1 MSEQAE
7 APAASNPPAAAAQTE
22 EKAPEVSVD
31 VSATAEKKPE
41 ALTPR
46 KRRVSSPRVAKKTDS
61 KPEDGEDTESEPE
74 KQPKKRAKTIKT
86 IKKTP
91 GRKKK
96 NPEPEPLSEDEEQRR
111 VELKVAAL
119 SDEIKSKFG
128 QVVWAKMG
136 GYPYWPC
143 IITDPRLLP
152 PKLQESII
160 KVLDSKYLVYFYV
173 TNNFAP
179 VSFKLIEAWDDTKFN
194 YREGHPEKDSKA
206 PKRRVKLMEAIELA
220 DKEVKLPVEER
231 ANGLLKP
238 EQRPEPAATT
248 PAPVKRKPGRPLGS
262 TKAKAAAKAALKK
275 TPKKRAKDKEGGDEA
290 GQSADNMDTQEDDE
304 DAAGP
309 TLSKDE
315 IKAKVASRKAPSKK
329 KAAEDSA
336 NVSGASAKKP
346 AVKQGKA
353 NGSAHKSATE
363 IDSKRKKEIELVV
376 PHKTVKS
383 ADIREMTEEAAKKKL
398 GGSKNKAKK
407 DKGDYKVGDLGS
419 YASKMARLHAK
430 ESARNNDELVAM
442 MQELFEETMMY
453 RSDVERSGLAAI
465 IAILRKSLSPT
476 VGQSASAL
484 RKHLMKILN
493 DDTESVTSSKK
504 DKLGAHNDAAG
515 PASKKRKVENGSAMK
530 AEDAA
535 QKSQVK
541 AESRSVENSD
551 KKDNSAAKDPSD
563 VNASPEKKTDAPS
576 AEDASPKKET
586 RSNSATDVTAK
597 TDDATENPKRSSSP
611 SKVTKSAEGAKEDD
625 LFQEQQ
631 EHLNKNREI
640 FVDML
645 SQILD
650 HDGAKRADLAKEI
663 EATMFERFKES
674 NADYLTQA
682 RIIIFGLKENSTLR
696 ERLASGN
703 MHCLELAYA
712 DDSFFKTTE

>member
-1 MSEQAE
+1 MSELAAAAE
-7 APAASNPPAAAAQTE
+7 APADSNSPPVVDKTE
-22 EKAPEVSVD
+22 EKGKEVSTD
-31 VSATAEKKPE
+31 ATAAAEKKPE
-41 ALTPR
+41 AVTPR
-46 KRRVSSPRVAKKTDS
+46 KRRTSSPRVSKKTDA
-61 KPEDGEDTESEPE
+61 KPEDEEDTESEPE
-74 KQPKKRAKTIKT
+74 KQPKKRAKTTKT
-86 IKKTP
+86 PKKTP

-96 NPEPEPLSEDEEQRR
+96 APEPEPLSEDEEQRQ
-111 VELKVAAL
+111 VELKVLAL
-119 SDEIKSKFG
+119 ADEIKSKFG

-152 PKLQESII
+152 KKLQDPAM
-160 KVLDSKYLVYFYV
+160 KVLDTKYLVYFYV

-179 VSFKLIEAWDDTKFN
+179 VSFKLIETWDDTKNN

-206 PKRRVKLMEAIELA
+206 PKRRVNLMKAIELA
-220 DKEVKLPVEER
+220 DKEVKLPTEER
-231 ANGLLKP
+231 ADGLLKP
-238 EQRPEPAATT
+238 EERP
-248 PAPVKRKPGRPLGS
+248 KP
-262 TKAKAAAKAALKK
+262 
-275 TPKKRAKDKEGGDEA
+275 DKEGGDEA
-290 GQSADNMDTQEDDE
+290 DQSADANMDTQEDDE

-315 IKAKVASRKAPSKK
+315 IKAKVASRKTPSKK
-329 KAAEDSA
+329 KAAEDTA

-346 AVKQGKA
+346 TVKQGKS
-353 NGSAHKSATE
+353 NGSAHKSGTE

-398 GGSKNKAKK
+398 GGSKSKAKK

-442 MQELFEETMMY
+442 MQELFQETMMY

-465 IAILRKSLSPT
+465 IAILRKNLSPT
-476 VGQSASAL
+476 VGQAASAL

-493 DDTESVTSSKK
+493 NDTEEATSSKK
-504 DKLGAHNDAAG
+504 NKSGTHYDVAG
-515 PASKKRKVENGSAMK
+515 NASKKRKVENGSSVK
-530 AEDAA
+530 TEDTA
-535 QKSQVK
+535 QKPPPDAVSSAVD
-541 AESRSVENSD
+541 NSD
-551 KKDNSAAKDPSD
+551 KKDNSMTKDSPPA
-563 VNASPEKKTDAPS
+563 NASPEKKTDAAS
-576 AEDASPKKET
+576 AKDTSPKEET
-586 RSNSATDVTAK
+586 SSNSATDVTTK
-597 TDDATENPKRSSSP
+597 TDDATDNPKRSPSP
-611 SKVTKSAEGAKEDD
+611 NKVAKSAEGAKEDD
-625 LFQEQQ
+625 IFQEQ
-631 EHLNKNREI
+631 EHLDKNREI

-650 HDGAKRADLAKEI
+650 HDGSKRADLAKEI